1 MEILEGGPRA
11 RRRRRRGI
19 WRKKEALCMY
29 VRIGSQPGC
38 ARFYFASVEDF
49 WRSLKRVVG
58 SWLRLYARWRSSA
71 AGFFSFMNDEDPFFS
86 VWVSSDKRGE
96 HGRVWTSFWL
106 IDFPDFLSE
115 KDSSYLLFIGIES
128 FCFLNLGVRKFDGN
142 FLMLHLIFMIHKHI
156 LFYVVI

>member
-1 MEILEGGPRA
+1 
-11 RRRRRRGI
+11 
-19 WRKKEALCMY
+19 MY

-115 KDSSYLLFIGIES
+115 KDSSYLIVHRYRIVLFFKSWCKEI
-128 FCFLNLGVRKFDGN
+128 RWKFFDVTSY
-142 FLMLHLIFMIHKHI
+142 I
-156 LFYVVI
+156 YDS